1 MDTEF
6 MCRRGYYSITKIT
19 ETSDCDYG
27 PCTIYTI
34 SNGTD
39 EPVEVGLYLNVPT
52 DNPSGL
58 LEKPLDGTPCISIL
72 ENPDA
77 DV

>member
-1 MDTEF
+1 MDTDF
-6 MCRRGYYSITKIT
+6 IGRRGYYQILKIT

-39 EPVEVGLYLNVPT
+39 EPVDVGLYLNVPT
-52 DNPSGL
+52 SNPSGL
-58 LEKPLDGTPCISIL
+58 LEKPLDGTPSISIL

-77 DV
+77 